1 MCVLPL
7 QNDTVIGGAL
17 VSPARR
23 WHVAGYRVDG
33 AALSLV
39 LMMVVVPAMG
49 ARHEAPL
56 QDTLKSTGVAFFAL
70 AAAFLYLWRR
80 RVPGTNAVQW
90 HGVLLF
96 PMTLALYALGS
107 MVWSHAYLGGVEAIR
122 WFLFGLIVFLG
133 MNVWTI
139 RRVALLAWGIH
150 LGAVLASLWAALQF
164 WYDWQFFAQ
173 GPNPA
178 STFVNRNFFAEF
190 VVCTLPFSV
199 LLLTRVRDKTSVFL
213 LAFSLAFNVV
223 ALMMAGT
230 RSALIGLA
238 LLSILLP
245 ILVVRYRKGVVSSGR
260 GMGLG
265 LALAGVLMASVFAL
279 GSIPTANSSLT
290 EGTHRD
296 NAIERAVKRSISMAA
311 ADEYRTG
318 SFSIRAQ
325 LWRATG
331 RMIQVNPFMGVGAGA
346 WEVHIPR
353 YQEAGSQLETDYYA
367 HNEFLQLLAEYGV
380 LGGVVL
386 AGLLAYWGWAAY
398 RTLHISGG
406 TEVGASEALLR
417 ALTLSSLLVFFLV
430 SNAGFPWR
438 MAGTGA
444 LFALSLSILAA
455 SDVRLG
461 CLPRWCVRMGVWKEG
476 LVVFF
481 LCITAICSGVA
492 IYIAQQAIEC
502 ETKLIEATKIALTI
516 AKSGY
521 PNDPRWQPLKTQMLQ
536 LLREGI
542 AINPHYRKLTP
553 IAADAM
559 AGWGDWKNALW
570 VWESVLSSRPYVVVL
585 LANVARAHVHEGDY
599 AKAQEYLQRAQALQP
614 AAPALLSLEVIL
626 LSKTGR
632 EQQAAARAKE
642 LLEKGFVDPDLVQAA
657 YTLGIRHQ
665 DWALSIQALQAGIS
679 AWPAR
684 AMDGWMK
691 LGNIYS
697 SPSVHEE
704 EKALQAYRAA
714 LAAAPLSMREKVWA
728 AIPSAYR
735 PRLQDSSAV
744 R

>member
-1 MCVLPL
+1 
-7 QNDTVIGGAL
+7 
-17 VSPARR
+17 
-23 WHVAGYRVDG
+23 
-33 AALSLV
+33 
-39 LMMVVVPAMG
+39 MMVVVPAMG

-245 ILVVRYRKGVVSSGR
+245 ILVVRYRKGVVSSGW

-296 NAIERAVKRSISMAA
+296 NAIERAVKRSISW
-311 ADEYRTG
+311 
-318 SFSIRAQ
+318 Q
-325 LWRATG
+325 LQTNIARG
-331 RMIQVNPFMGVGAGA
+331 RFPF
-346 WEVHIPR
+346 ER
-353 YQEAGSQLETDYYA
+353 SC
-367 HNEFLQLLAEYGV
+367 
-380 LGGVVL
+380 GG
-386 AGLLAYWGWAAY
+386 
-398 RTLHISGG
+398 RPGG
-406 TEVGASEALLR
+406 
-417 ALTLSSLLVFFLV
+417 
-430 SNAGFPWR
+430 
-438 MAGTGA
+438 
-444 LFALSLSILAA
+444 
-455 SDVRLG
+455 
-461 CLPRWCVRMGVWKEG
+461 
-476 LVVFF
+476 
-481 LCITAICSGVA
+481 
-492 IYIAQQAIEC
+492 
-502 ETKLIEATKIALTI
+502 
-516 AKSGY
+516 
-521 PNDPRWQPLKTQMLQ
+521 
-536 LLREGI
+536 
-542 AINPHYRKLTP
+542 
-553 IAADAM
+553 
-559 AGWGDWKNALW
+559 
-570 VWESVLSSRPYVVVL
+570 
-585 LANVARAHVHEGDY
+585 
-599 AKAQEYLQRAQALQP
+599 
-614 AAPALLSLEVIL
+614 
-626 LSKTGR
+626 
-632 EQQAAARAKE
+632 
-642 LLEKGFVDPDLVQAA
+642 
-657 YTLGIRHQ
+657 
-665 DWALSIQALQAGIS
+665 
-679 AWPAR
+679 
-684 AMDGWMK
+684 
-691 LGNIYS
+691 
-697 SPSVHEE
+697 
-704 EKALQAYRAA
+704 
-714 LAAAPLSMREKVWA
+714 
-728 AIPSAYR
+728 
-735 PRLQDSSAV
+735 
-744 R
+744 